1 MHNKD
6 NIVPHEFKKG
16 ESGNPAGRPTG
27 TRNLSTILR
36 EMLEEDIDVVIDG
49 VKTKKQ
55 FKDAIIRKLLQKAN
69 GGDLRA
75 IEHIMDRMEGKTTSH
90 MDVTTKGE
98 RLNSVP
104 QEIII
109 KDFSK
114 K

>member
-75 IEHIMDRMEGKTTSH
+75 IEHIMDRMEGKPKEKIVH
-90 MDVTTKGE
+90 
-98 RLNSVP
+98 
-104 QEIII
+104 EIETVKTFTII
-109 KDFSK
+109 AASSSK
-114 K
+114 RD